1 MQRVRLL
8 VIVDDVRIS
17 RFICNVAERLGLS
30 FRAIDTNDDLAI
42 ACKQSDPD
50 VILLDPTPRVTR
62 ARNVLRTLAEQRVDA
77 AIILASNNSKRIQ
90 KLGGY
95 GDSLGLNMAGALPD
109 VFDADT
115 LKRELVSVLQS
126 PGTRPADRWQSA
138 EKC

>member
-8 VIVDDVRIS
+8 VTVDDLRIS

-30 FRAIDTNDDLAI
+30 CRAINTNDDLVT

-50 VILLDPTPRVTR
+50 VILLDTKSRVTQ
-62 ARNVLRTLAEQRVDA
+62 ARNVLRKLAEQHVDA
-77 AIILASNNSKRIQ
+77 AIILASNNSKRIH
-90 KLGGY
+90 KLEGI

-109 VFDADT
+109 VLDADT
-115 LKRELVSVLQS
+115 LKRELVSVFQS
-126 PGTRPADRWQSA
+126 LGTRPTDRWQSE